1 MSRYPFTDC
10 LNEYMPVEYG
20 HISYSTYGT
29 NRRRLVQI
37 GKIFHELKSNGRVST
52 DNPRKI
58 TARDIDAF
66 VGYRKANG
74 ITNTTILKDLGLL
87 KKMLSYFDNDAVSAF
102 KSKYP
107 AHYPKKYQKRAPAM
121 EEPVVERILARAMEI
136 SMFDWKL
143 SEAYGLVSLAICTGL
158 RPKELR
164 MMYVKNV
171 HISGGTAEVL
181 AIHVKGED
189 SYGNARWIPVH
200 PDGVP
205 ILKRYLEAREFK
217 LRNAGKTSEALFPP
231 IRGTEEFIGYN
242 MVEKLKK
249 AVEEDIGETFELR
262 KCRRT
267 FGQRALDEGH
277 DIHNVSLVMG
287 HASITTTQRY
297 YCDKDQHSASDEMLE
312 FWQNTRQMEDA

>member
-20 HISYSTYGT
+20 HISSSTYGT

-37 GKIFHELKSNGRVST
+37 GKIFHELKQEGRVST
-52 DNPRKI
+52 DNPKKI
-58 TARDIDAF
+58 TAKDIDAF

-74 ITNTTILKDLGLL
+74 IVNTTILKDLGLL

-164 MMYVKNV
+164 MMYVENV
-171 HISGGTAEVL
+171 HIAGDNAEVL
-181 AIHVKGED
+181 AVHVKGED

-205 ILKRYLEAREFK
+205 ILKRYLEARAFK
-217 LRNAGKTSEALFPP
+217 LESCNRVSAALFPP
-231 IRGTEEFIGYN
+231 IRGTGEFIGYN

-287 HASITTTQRY
+287 HSSITTTQRY
-297 YCDKDQHSASDEMLE
+297 YCDKDQHSASDEMIE

>member
-20 HISYSTYGT
+20 HISTDTYGT
-29 NRRRLVQI
+29 ARRRLVQI
-37 GKIFHELKSNGRVST
+37 GKIFHELKQAGRVST
-52 DNPRKI
+52 DNPRRI
-58 TARDIDAF
+58 TAADIDAF

-74 ITNTTILKDLGLL
+74 IVNTTILKDLGLL

-107 AHYPKKYQKRAPAM
+107 AHYPKKYKKRAPAM
-121 EEPVVERILARAMEI
+121 EEPVVEMILARAMEI
-136 SMFDWKL
+136 STLDWKL
-143 SEAYGLVSLAICTGL
+143 SEAYGIVSLAICTGL

-164 MMYVKNV
+164 MMYVSNV
-171 HISGGTAEVL
+171 HIAGNFAEVL
-181 AIHVKGED
+181 AVHVKGEG
-189 SYGNARWIPVH
+189 SYGAARWIPVH

-205 ILKRYLEAREFK
+205 ILRRYLEARDLK
-217 LRNAGKTSEALFPP
+217 LKIVGKTSEALFPP
-231 IRGTEEFIGYN
+231 IRGKEEFIGYN
-242 MVEKLKK
+242 MLEKLKK
-249 AVEEDIGETFELR
+249 AVEGDIGETFELR

-277 DIHNVSLVMG
+277 NIHNVSLVMG

-297 YCDKDQHSASDEMLE
+297 YCDKNQHSASDEMLA
-312 FWQNTRQMEDA
+312 FWENTRQMEGA

>member
-20 HISYSTYGT
+20 HISSSTYAT
-29 NRRRLVQI
+29 SRRKLVQI
-37 GKIFHELKSNGRVST
+37 GKIFHQLKQDGKVST

-58 TARDIDAF
+58 TAKDIDAF
-66 VGYRKANG
+66 VGYRKACGMVNS
-74 ITNTTILKDLGLL
+74 TILKDLGLL

-107 AHYPKKYQKRAPAM
+107 AHYPKKYKKRAPAM
-121 EEPVVERILARAMEI
+121 EEPVVEKILARANEI
-136 SMFDWKL
+136 PIFDWKL
-143 SEAYGLVSLAICTGL
+143 SEAYGIVSLAICTGL

-164 MMYVKNV
+164 MMYVDNV
-171 HISGGTAEVL
+171 HIAGGSAKIL
-181 AIHVKGED
+181 AVHVKGEG
-189 SYGNARWIPVH
+189 SYGTARWIPVH

-205 ILKRYLEAREFK
+205 LLKKYLEARAFK
-217 LRNAGKTSEALFPP
+217 LKISGKTSDALFPP
-231 IRGTEEFIGYN
+231 IKGKEEFIEYN
-242 MVEKLKK
+242 MLEKLKI
-249 AVEEDIGETFELR
+249 AVEEDIGESFELR

-277 DIHNVSLVMG
+277 NIHIVSLVMG

-297 YCDKDQHSASDEMLE
+297 YCDKDQHSASDEMLA
-312 FWQNTRQMEDA
+312 FWENTRQMEDA

>member
-20 HISYSTYGT
+20 HISSSTYGT

-37 GKIFHELKSNGRVST
+37 GKIFHELKQDGRVST

-74 ITNTTILKDLGLL
+74 IVNTTILKDLGLL

-107 AHYPKKYQKRAPAM
+107 AHYPKKYQKRAA
-121 EEPVVERILARAMEI
+121 AMEI

-164 MMYVKNV
+164 MMYVENV
-171 HISGGTAEVL
+171 HIAGDNAEVL

-205 ILKRYLEAREFK
+205 ILKRYLEARAFK
-217 LRNAGKTSEALFPP
+217 LKSRNRVSAALFPP

-249 AVEEDIGETFELR
+249 VVEEDIGETFELR

-297 YCDKDQHSASDEMLE
+297 YCDKDQHTASDEMLE